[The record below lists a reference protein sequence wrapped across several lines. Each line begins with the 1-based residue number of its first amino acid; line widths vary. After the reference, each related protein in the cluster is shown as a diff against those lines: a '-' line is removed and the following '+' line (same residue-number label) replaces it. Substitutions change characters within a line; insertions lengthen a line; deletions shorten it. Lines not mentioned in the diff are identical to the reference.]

1 MLIGSMSELLK
12 SIHGSAVE
20 LAWMV
25 LIAQD
30 EMEFY
35 RDVRHFEEVMADMR
49 YDSGS
54 IEEIVAAETAIKDSR
69 YPLALTIFY
78 EQQRCLFEDILGP
91 YIYKRPHRQVSHIPS
106 CLCVSYD

>member
-1 MLIGSMSELLK
+1 MSELLK

-20 LAWMV
+20 LAWLA

-30 EMEFY
+30 ENDFY
-35 RDVRHFEEVMADMR
+35 QDVRYFEEIMAEMR

-54 IEEIVAAETAIKDSR
+54 TEEIAAAEAAFKDTR
-69 YPLALTIFY
+69 YPLALSIFY
-78 EQQRCLFEDILGP
+78 EQQRGMFEDILGP
-91 YIYKRPHRQVSHIPS
+91 YIYKRPHRQVSHIPT